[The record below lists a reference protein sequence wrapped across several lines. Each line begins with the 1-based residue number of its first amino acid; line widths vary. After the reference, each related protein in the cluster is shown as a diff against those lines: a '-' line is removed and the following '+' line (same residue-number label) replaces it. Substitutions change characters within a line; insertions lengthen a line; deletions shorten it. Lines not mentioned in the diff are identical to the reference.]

1 MPDIGVRISAD
12 AIEFINAI
20 KRVEKQT
27 EDFRKSF
34 ETKMESVSSLA
45 KKALGAFVAFQGLA
59 GLREFTNSVDAI
71 IKSSRALGESAEAF
85 ANIAGKASLAGI
97 STEVLQTGLHRLQRA
112 LADAQSG
119 SGEAAD
125 ALAQLG
131 MSADELIGLPL
142 EEKLKKIVTA
152 MQSLNQESREA
163 VAHALFGRSGYE
175 FLKLRP
181 QDLEGGAGLMARTL
195 GAIGETGRKQIE
207 ELNDSFTRMG
217 GVAKSISTLIVASLA
232 PAINAVATAV
242 VNFTK
247 FLLDNAAAVMTVIRT
262 ALAVAGA
269 FLAWRAVIMTVTA
282 AMAVYRAALLAVA
295 AVKAF
300 LVALTGPVGIALVAT
315 AVVASSLAVAA
326 ASQMGLFSKSAQES
340 ADNAKELAVAARQVA
355 DGAKGFATIA
365 QVAVGTTRAAKDAAE
380 AVKKIDDEMTKAF
393 AERQKSAVL
402 AVKLD
407 VPKFAVDI
415 TQQFDDAQAKAEE
428 KLRQIREA
436 IAQVEAEFRRLE
448 PAGQAAMRAM
458 AGAEEPDEQTKAVLN
473 AWTQVGGLLA
483 KLREQERQAVAELAQ
498 LEQKRAQQ
506 LRIVAETEANKRI
519 RELNEEVDKLLGKD
533 FGRLLT
539 QLQQAGAPQGAI
551 EQLQFAMQAAEIA
564 QVAKSAREL
573 GEELNRAAL
582 ENELLA
588 RGFTQQEA
596 RLEILRRQ
604 VGDVRQGGFLD
615 KERVDAINKAFADAA
630 EAARRLGEATLLK
643 DAADAVNRMREAASG
658 IPPAFADA
666 ARNAALLDI
675 ALQKGLIGAQEHA
688 RLLEQ
693 LFAQVGQN
701 IMQNFSQMRPIV
713 KGSVEEARLL
723 LQREA
728 QGQARDIA
736 REILPQLAQLARQQ
750 LEAQHRIA
758 RAVERQDAPRVVGP

>member
-1 MPDIGVRISAD
+1 MPEIGVRISAD
-12 AIEFINAI
+12 AIEFVNAI

-27 EDFRKSF
+27 EDFRKSV
-34 ETKMESVSSLA
+34 ESRMESVGSLA

-97 STEVLQTGLHRLQRA
+97 STEALQAGLHRLQRA
-112 LADAQSG
+112 LADAQSR

-131 MSADELIGLPL
+131 LSADELVGLPL
-142 EEKLKKIVTA
+142 EEKLKRIVTA

-163 VAHALFGRSGYE
+163 VVHALFGRSGHE

-181 QDLEGGAGLMARTL
+181 QDLEGGVGLMSRAL
-195 GAIGETGRKQIE
+195 GAIGKEGQNQIE
-207 ELNDSFTRMG
+207 ELSNSFAKMG

-232 PAINAVATAV
+232 PAINSVATAV

-247 FLLDNAAAVMTVIRT
+247 FLLDNAAAVMAVIRT

-269 FLAWRAVIMTVTA
+269 FLAWRAVIMAVTA

-300 LVALTGPVGIALVAT
+300 LVALTGPVGIALIAT

-355 DGAKGFATIA
+355 DGASGFATIA
-365 QVAVGTTRAAKDAAE
+365 QVAVGTTRAAKEAAE
-380 AVKKIDDEMTKAF
+380 AVKKLDDEMTKAF

-415 TQQFDDAQAKAEE
+415 TQQFDEAQAKAEE
-428 KLRQIREA
+428 KLKQIRAA
-436 IAQVEAEFRRLE
+436 IAEVQAEVRRLE
-448 PAGQAAMRAM
+448 PAAQAAKAAM
-458 AGAEEPDEQTKAVLN
+458 GSPIKPGEETANVLDQWN
-473 AWTQVGGLLA
+473 RVLDLLT
-483 KLREQERQAVAELAQ
+483 KLRKQEQQAVAELAQ

-506 LRIVAETEANKRI
+506 LRAVAETEANKRI
-519 RELNEEVDKLLGKD
+519 RELNEEVDKLLGHD
-533 FGRLLT
+533 WDRFLT
-539 QLQQAGAPQGAI
+539 QLQKAGAPQGAI
-551 EQLQFAMQAAEIA
+551 EQLQFAKQAAEIA

-588 RGFTQQEA
+588 RGFTQQEV

-604 VGDVRQGGFLD
+604 VGEVREGGFLD

-701 IMQNFSQMRPIV
+701 IIQNFSQMRPIV

>member
-1 MPDIGVRISAD
+1 MPEVGVRISAD

-34 ETKMESVSSLA
+34 ETKMESVGSLA
-45 KKALGAFVAFQGLA
+45 KKALGAFLAFQGLA
-59 GLREFTNSVDAI
+59 GLKEFTSSVDAI

-85 ANIAGKASLAGI
+85 ANIASKASLAGV
-97 STEVLQTGLHRLQRA
+97 STEALQTGLHRLQRA
-112 LADAQSG
+112 LADAQAG
-119 SGEAAD
+119 SGEAAN

-131 MSADELIGLPL
+131 LSADELVGLPL

-163 VAHALFGRSGYE
+163 VAHALFGRGGHE

-181 QDLEGGAGLMARTL
+181 QDLEGGPGLMARAL
-195 GAIGETGRKQIE
+195 GAIGKEGHNQIE
-207 ELNDSFTRMG
+207 ELNNSFAKMG

-232 PAINAVATAV
+232 PAINSVAVAV

-247 FLLDNAAAVMTVIRT
+247 FLLDNAATVMTLIRT
-262 ALAVAGA
+262 ALAVAVA
-269 FLAWRAVIMTVTA
+269 FLAWRSVIMTVTA

-315 AVVASSLAVAA
+315 AIAASSLAVAA
-326 ASQMGLFSKSAQES
+326 ASQMGLFSNKAQES

-365 QVAVGTTRAAKDAAE
+365 QVALGTTQAAKEAAE
-380 AVKKIDDEMTKAF
+380 AVKKLDDEMSKAF
-393 AERQKSAVL
+393 VERHKSAVL
-402 AVKLD
+402 AVRLD
-407 VPKFAVDI
+407 VPKFAVDV
-415 TQQFDDAQAKAEE
+415 TQQFDDAQAKATE

-458 AGAEEPDEQTKAVLN
+458 TGAAEPDEQTKAVLN

-506 LRIVAETEANKRI
+506 LRVVAETEANKRI
-519 RELNEEVDKLLGKD
+519 RELNEEIDKLLGQD

-551 EQLQFAMQAAEIA
+551 EQLQFAKQAAEIA
-564 QVAKSAREL
+564 QVAKSARDL
-573 GEELNRAAL
+573 SEELNRAAL

-604 VGDVRQGGFLD
+604 IGEVRQGGFLD

-630 EAARRLGEATLLK
+630 EAARRLAEATLLK
-643 DAADAVNRMREAASG
+643 DAADTVNRMREAASG

-688 RLLEQ
+688 QLLEQ

-750 LEAQHRIA
+750 LEAQNRIA

>member
-1 MPDIGVRISAD
+1 
-12 AIEFINAI
+12 
-20 KRVEKQT
+20 
-27 EDFRKSF
+27 
-34 ETKMESVSSLA
+34 
-45 KKALGAFVAFQGLA
+45 
-59 GLREFTNSVDAI
+59 
-71 IKSSRALGESAEAF
+71 
-85 ANIAGKASLAGI
+85 
-97 STEVLQTGLHRLQRA
+97 
-112 LADAQSG
+112 
-119 SGEAAD
+119 
-125 ALAQLG
+125 
-131 MSADELIGLPL
+131 
-142 EEKLKKIVTA
+142 
-152 MQSLNQESREA
+152 
-163 VAHALFGRSGYE
+163 
-175 FLKLRP
+175 
-181 QDLEGGAGLMARTL
+181 
-195 GAIGETGRKQIE
+195 
-207 ELNDSFTRMG
+207 
-217 GVAKSISTLIVASLA
+217 
-232 PAINAVATAV
+232 
-242 VNFTK
+242 
-247 FLLDNAAAVMTVIRT
+247 
-262 ALAVAGA
+262 
-269 FLAWRAVIMTVTA
+269 
-282 AMAVYRAALLAVA
+282 
-295 AVKAF
+295 
-300 LVALTGPVGIALVAT
+300 
-315 AVVASSLAVAA
+315 
-326 ASQMGLFSKSAQES
+326 
-340 ADNAKELAVAARQVA
+340 
-355 DGAKGFATIA
+355 
-365 QVAVGTTRAAKDAAE
+365 
-380 AVKKIDDEMTKAF
+380 
-393 AERQKSAVL
+393 
-402 AVKLD
+402 
-407 VPKFAVDI
+407 
-415 TQQFDDAQAKAEE
+415 
-428 KLRQIREA
+428 
-436 IAQVEAEFRRLE
+436 
-448 PAGQAAMRAM
+448 
-458 AGAEEPDEQTKAVLN
+458 
-473 AWTQVGGLLA
+473 LLA

-506 LRIVAETEANKRI
+506 LRVVAETEANKRI
-519 RELNEEVDKLLGKD
+519 RELNEEVDKLLGHD
-533 FGRLLT
+533 WDRFLT
-539 QLQQAGAPQGAI
+539 QLQKAGAPQGAI
-551 EQLQFAMQAAEIA
+551 EQLQFAKQAVEIA

-604 VGDVRQGGFLD
+604 IGEVRQGGFLD

>member
-12 AIEFINAI
+12 AIEFVNAI

-59 GLREFTNSVDAI
+59 GLKEFTNSVDAI

-97 STEVLQTGLHRLQRA
+97 STEALQAGLHRLQRA

-131 MSADELIGLPL
+131 LSADDLIGLPL

-152 MQSLNQESREA
+152 MRSLNQESREA
-163 VAHALFGRSGYE
+163 VAHALFGRSGRE

-181 QDLEGGAGLMARTL
+181 QDLEGGPGLMSRAL
-195 GAIGETGRKQIE
+195 GAIGETGQKQIE
-207 ELNDSFTRMG
+207 ELSDSFTKMG
-217 GVAKSISTLIVASLA
+217 GVAKSISTLIIASLA
-232 PAINAVATAV
+232 PAINSVAAAV

-247 FLLDNAAAVMTVIRT
+247 FLLDNAAAVMTLIRT

-269 FLAWRAVIMTVTA
+269 FLAWRAVIMAVTA
-282 AMAVYRAALLAVA
+282 AMAVYRTALIAVA

-300 LVALTGPVGIALVAT
+300 LTALAGPAGIALLAT
-315 AVVASSLAVAA
+315 ATVAASLAVAA
-326 ASQMGLFSKSAQES
+326 VSQLGIFDRKSQEAADS
-340 ADNAKELAVAARQVA
+340 AKQLAVASRQVA
-355 DGAKGFATIA
+355 DSAGGFATVA
-365 QVAVGTTRAAKDAAE
+365 QVAVGTTKAAREAAE
-380 AVKKIDDEMTKAF
+380 AVKKLDDEMTKAF
-393 AERQKSAVL
+393 AERQKSAAL

-415 TQQFDDAQAKAEE
+415 TQQFDDAQAKATE

-448 PAGQAAMRAM
+448 PAGQAAQRAM
-458 AGAEEPDEQTKAVLN
+458 AGAAEPDEQTKAVLN

-506 LRIVAETEANKRI
+506 LRVVAETEANKRI
-519 RELNEEVDKLLGKD
+519 RELNEEIDKLLGQD

-539 QLQQAGAPQGAI
+539 QLQQAGAPQGVI
-551 EQLQFAMQAAEIA
+551 EQLQFAKQAAEIA

-604 VGDVRQGGFLD
+604 VGEVRQGGFLD

-693 LFAQVGQN
+693 LFVQVGQN

-728 QGQARDIA
+728 QAQARDIA